1 MRRATDRQPRTV
13 HVRLGGTMSQVP
25 PQRASCGLAVEP
37 EELIARLSESLE
49 RTISFAEE
57 CRWRFPELSAEA
69 DQLAAGA
76 MALFGKSIQSLRGT
90 RSPDS

>member
-49 RTISFAEE
+49 CTISFAEE
-57 CRWRFPELSAEA
+57 CRWRFPGLSAEA
-69 DQLAAGA
+69 DRLAAEA
-76 MALFGKSIQSLRGT
+76 MALFGKALQSLPGT
-90 RSPDS
+90 RPPDC

>member
-1 MRRATDRQPRTV
+1 M
-13 HVRLGGTMSQVP
+13 
-25 PQRASCGLAVEP
+25 
-37 EELIARLSESLE
+37 SESLE

>member
-13 HVRLGGTMSQVP
+13 HVRPGGTMSQVP
-25 PQRASCGLAVEP
+25 PQRASGGLAAEP

-69 DQLAAGA
+69 DQLAAEA
-76 MALFGKSIQSLRGT
+76 MALFGKSMQSLRGT
-90 RSPDS
+90 RSSDS

>member
-1 MRRATDRQPRTV
+1 M
-13 HVRLGGTMSQVP
+13 
-25 PQRASCGLAVEP
+25 EP
-37 EELIARLSESLE
+37 EDLVNRLSEDLE

-76 MALFGKSIQSLRGT
+76 MALFGKTMRSLHRQGAG
-90 RSPDS
+90 DF